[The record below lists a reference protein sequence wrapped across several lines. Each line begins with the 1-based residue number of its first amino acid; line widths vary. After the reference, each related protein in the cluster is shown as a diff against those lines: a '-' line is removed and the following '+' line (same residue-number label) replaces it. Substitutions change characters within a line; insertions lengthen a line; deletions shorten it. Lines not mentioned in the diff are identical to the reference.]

1 MRPPITQKLT
11 LMPDFLNLTD
21 KRVLITSGTRGAGAA
36 TVALFRDLGARV
48 LTTARTKP
56 EAMPDSVFV
65 AADLTTEAGCQ
76 TVAEAAGQR
85 LGGLDV
91 LVNVL
96 GGSSA
101 PAGGFAVL
109 DDAEWHREFDLNLFP
124 AIRLDR
130 ALIPGMIA
138 QGSGVVIHVTS
149 IQNRLPLPEATTAYA
164 AAKAALSTY
173 SKSLSKEVSPKGVR
187 VVRVSPG
194 WIASKEPNGLVE
206 RVAQEAGTDY
216 AGGVQI
222 IMESLGGIP
231 LGRPARPEEIANLIA
246 FLASDRAGA
255 ITGTEYVV
263 DGGTIPTV

>member
-1 MRPPITQKLT
+1 MA
-11 LMPDFLNLTD
+11 DFLNLTD
-21 KRVLITSGTRGAGAA
+21 KRVLVTSGTRGAGAA
-36 TVALFRDLGARV
+36 TVALLRELGARV

-56 EAMPDSVFV
+56 PAMPDELFV
-65 AADLTTEAGCQ
+65 TADLTTEAGCQ
-76 TVAEAAGQR
+76 TVADAVGQR

-101 PAGGFAVL
+101 PAGGYAAL
-109 DDAEWHREFDLNLFP
+109 DDAEWRREFDLNLFP

-149 IQNRLPLPEATTAYA
+149 IQSRLPLPEATTAYA

-173 SKSLSKEVSPKGVR
+173 SKSLSKEISPKGVR

-194 WIASKEPNGLVE
+194 WIASEGSKGLAE
-206 RVAQEAGTDY
+206 RLAKEAGTDF
-216 AGGVQI
+216 AGGMQI
-222 IMESLGGIP
+222 IMDSLGGIP
-231 LGRPARPEEIANLIA
+231 LGRPAEPEEIANLIA
-246 FLASDRAGA
+246 FLASERAA
-255 ITGTEYVV
+255 SITGTEYVI
-263 DGGTIPTV
+263 DGGTIPTAW